1 MMRIDWTLAAEVDLD
16 EIVRYIAQESIV
28 NAVAFDERVQ
38 ERVELL
44 AQFPESGRPGR
55 ISGTREH
62 ISSHDRYCVVYQ
74 VQGDAVSI
82 LRIIHGGQEWPLD
95 FEPLGD

>member
-44 AQFPESGRPGR
+44 AQFPESGKPGR
-55 ISGTREH
+55 VSGTREH
-62 ISSHDRYCVVYQ
+62 ISPHDRYCVVYA
-74 VQGDAVSI
+74 VQGV
-82 LRIIHGGQEWPLD
+82 Q
-95 FEPLGD
+95 